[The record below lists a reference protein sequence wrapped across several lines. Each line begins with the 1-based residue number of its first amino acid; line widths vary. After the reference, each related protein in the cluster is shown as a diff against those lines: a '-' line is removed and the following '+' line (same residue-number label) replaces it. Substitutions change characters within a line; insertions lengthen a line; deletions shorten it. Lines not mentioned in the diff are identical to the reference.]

1 VKLCE
6 IGQKQNNSP
15 DKNIMFSSVIV
26 GFWFYSGNLY
36 WGNIVKGS
44 RQCLVE
50 RKLSVIQGVFGLAEF
65 RCTLLHWHFLD
76 IHSCTHSDWLL
87 FLHVHM
93 FIECYYVL
101 NLVITRNNDFQ
112 AIRVDCNIWSR
123 MYILYYQNAQQC
135 LTIISNL

>member
-65 RCTLLHWHFLD
+65 RCTLLH
-76 IHSCTHSDWLL
+76 
-87 FLHVHM
+87 
-93 FIECYYVL
+93 
-101 NLVITRNNDFQ
+101 
-112 AIRVDCNIWSR
+112 
-123 MYILYYQNAQQC
+123 
-135 LTIISNL
+135 